1 MKVFYGLTNHSQ
13 LKPGRLPAD
22 INILVSAR
30 FLMPLP
36 ERSPVFDY
44 LQGFGELFLD
54 SGAFGSAFWDGGYTY
69 SCANYLNLVEHVQP
83 DWWATMDY
91 PCEPHIRYGGYPS
104 GVMPIEA
111 KLRLTVENTAYL
123 AESGIGGFVPV
134 IQGWEIADYLHC
146 VDLLER
152 ANLLRPVMGVG
163 SICRRGSQ
171 ANVVAIL
178 RALRARLPDVRFHA
192 FGAKLATCTYANG
205 EALNYLHSLDTAAW
219 QYKRQ
224 ADGKK
229 VTLKVNTFPAQ
240 FRAYRAKLERLLA
253 GPYQGLL
260 EPATVEELT

>member
-1 MKVFYGLTNHSQ
+1 MKIFYGLTNHSQ
-13 LKPGRLPAD
+13 LKPGRLPTD
-22 INILVSAR
+22 IDILVSAR

-36 ERSPVFDY
+36 ERSPVFEY

-69 SCANYLNLVEHVQP
+69 SCANYLDLVERVQP

-91 PCEPHIRYGGYPS
+91 PCEPSIRYGGGNLTTAQRIS
-104 GVMPIEA
+104 
-111 KLRLTVENTAYL
+111 RTVENTAWL
-123 AESGIGGFVPV
+123 AEHDLAGFVPV
-134 IQGWEIADYLHC
+134 IQGWEITDYLHC
-146 VDLLER
+146 ADLLE
-152 ANLLRPVMGVG
+152 AAGLLRPVMGVG

-205 EALNYLHSLDTAAW
+205 EALNYLHSIDTAAW
-219 QYKRQ
+219 QFKKDANGKRLP
-224 ADGKK
+224 
-229 VTLKVNTFPAQ
+229 LKVSTFPAQ
-240 FRAYRAKLERLLA
+240 FCAYRAKLERLLA

-260 EPATVEELT
+260 EPAIVAELE